1 MGATI
6 SIYAPWKE
14 RSMPNKRDPEKKQMS
29 FWIKKSKIDKVE
41 AIARELGMT
50 KTEFA
55 QYAIELALKLE
66 SEKELKNGKDN
77 NK

>member
-1 MGATI
+1 
-6 SIYAPWKE
+6 
-14 RSMPNKRDPEKKQMS
+14 MS

-66 SEKELKNGKDN
+66 AEKELKHCK
-77 NK
+77 

>member
-1 MGATI
+1 
-6 SIYAPWKE
+6 
-14 RSMPNKRDPEKKQMS
+14 MS

-66 SEKELKNGKDN
+66 AEKELKNGKNN